1 MTAIPILQIR
11 RAEGED
17 WCVAATWPDGHF
29 EEIAGF
35 KNETDAND
43 WITKKFQA
51 VEDREK
57 KDSIALMRNGAFGAA
72 HKPSQTIGTISAM
85 NVVHAWTVLFRECL
99 PAFRHPARCKIVV
112 FVFENMLV
120 ASA

>member
-17 WCVAATWPDGHF
+17 WCVAATWP

-43 WITKKFQA
+43 WIAKKFQA
-51 VEDREK
+51 WLEDREK
-57 KDSIALMRNGAFGAA
+57 KDSIA
-72 HKPSQTIGTISAM
+72 
-85 NVVHAWTVLFRECL
+85 
-99 PAFRHPARCKIVV
+99 
-112 FVFENMLV
+112 
-120 ASA
+120 